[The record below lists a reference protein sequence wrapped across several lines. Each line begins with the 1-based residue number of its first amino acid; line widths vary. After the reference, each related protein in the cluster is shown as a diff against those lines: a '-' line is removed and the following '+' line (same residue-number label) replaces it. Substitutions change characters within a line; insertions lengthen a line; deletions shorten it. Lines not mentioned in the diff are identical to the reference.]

1 MDSHADTVSLT
12 EIHELEALRDRLA
25 PLAAAAPADRRAL
38 AAGIVADLDAV
49 RLRELRTP
57 K

>member
-1 MDSHADTVSLT
+1 MDSHADTVSPA

-38 AAGIVADLDAV
+38 AAGIVADLDEF
-49 RLRELRTP
+49 RLRELRAT